1 MILNKPKT
9 EVPALFSPGLF
20 WDVNDL
26 SLEQHKD
33 FIISRVLNEGQ
44 ADDVRKLWQFYS
56 ERDII
61 HLVKNRRSLNAR
73 TAYFWCYYFKIPVEQ
88 CQSLQMQLPQK

>member
-1 MILNKPKT
+1 MINNAVKNVF
-9 EVPALFSPGLF
+9 EIFSPSLF
-20 WDVNDL
+20 WDTKDI

-33 FIISRVLNEGQ
+33 FIISRILNEGTTE
-44 ADDVRKLWQFYS
+44 DIRKLWQLYS
-56 ERDII
+56 ETDII
-61 HLVKNRRSLNAR
+61 QVVRTRRNLNAR